1 MIKKIYKLF
10 ILISLTTISFSQTYK
25 LSGDQLFDLAAES
38 VVFIAVNDGSGGF
51 AYGSGVIVTDE
62 GHIITNYHVVEGSKS
77 EELLV
82 FVYEGIHIFD
92 KLIENGNYKTVKILA
107 TDKSKDLA
115 LLKINEQIDEINPIS
130 LAYDE
135 DISIGTQVFAIG
147 HPVDGYNPLLWS
159 FTEGIVNRIAYNEWS
174 YDSQSIP
181 SGFFDNIYNWWFE
194 IEEDDSYY
202 TIGANTIFTQTP
214 INGGNSGGLLM
225 DSSGHLVGIN
235 TYTNPQMMNV
245 SGAVAVNEVINF
257 LENNDI
263 EVFGSEDYDYASSE
277 LVYNF
282 QLLNIRG
289 DEGFSYNTT
298 FENNEILIEF
308 IVPRDEQDAPYIG
321 IDLNNDSYYN
331 VILNDVDDDESY
343 AYWEIDLDM
352 NGDYE
357 YEGDRFVDKTT
368 RYYRKFINR
377 VDAML
382 VDTFDELDRLD
393 LIE

>member
-1 MIKKIYKLF
+1 MQTLYKLF

-115 LLKINEQIDEINPIS
+115 LLKINEQIDKINPIY

-181 SGFFDNIYNWWFE
+181 SGFFDNIYNWWFD

-202 TIGANTIFTQTP
+202 AIGANTIFTQTP

-245 SGAVAVNEVINF
+245 SGAVAVDEVINF
-257 LENNDI
+257 LKNNDI
-263 EVFGSEDYDYASSE
+263 EVIDDTEYASSE

-282 QLLNIRG
+282 EIFNIRESG

-308 IVPRDEQDAPYIG
+308 IVSGDDQDADYIG
-321 IDLNNDSYYN
+321 IDLNNDDYYDI
-331 VILNDVDDDESY
+331 ILNDVDDDELFSY
-343 AYWEIDLDM
+343 WQIDLDM
-352 NGDYE
+352 NGDFE
-357 YEGDRFVDKTT
+357 WEGDRFVDKKT
-368 RYYRKFINR
+368 RYYRKFISKI
-377 VDAML
+377 DAML
-382 VDTFDELDRLD
+382 NASFNELDRLG

>member
-1 MIKKIYKLF
+1 MQTFYKLF

-115 LLKINEQIDEINPIS
+115 LLKINEQIDKINPIY

-181 SGFFDNIYNWWFE
+181 SGFFDNIYNWWFD

-202 TIGANTIFTQTP
+202 AIGANTIFTQTP

-245 SGAVAVNEVINF
+245 SGAVAVDEVINF

-263 EVFGSEDYDYASSE
+263 EVIDGTEYASSE

-282 QLLNIRG
+282 ETFNIRESG

-308 IVPRDEQDAPYIG
+308 IVSGDDQDADYIG
-321 IDLNNDSYYN
+321 IDLNNDDYYDI
-331 VILNDVDDDESY
+331 ILNDVDDDELFSY
-343 AYWEIDLDM
+343 WQIDLDM
-352 NGDYE
+352 NGDFE
-357 YEGDRFVDKTT
+357 WEGDRFVDKKT
-368 RYYRKFINR
+368 RYYRKFISKI
-377 VDAML
+377 DAML
-382 VDTFDELDRLD
+382 NASFNELDRLG

>member
-1 MIKKIYKLF
+1 MQTFYKLF

-115 LLKINEQIDEINPIS
+115 LLKINEQIDKINPIY

-181 SGFFDNIYNWWFE
+181 SGFFDNIYNWWFD

-202 TIGANTIFTQTP
+202 AIGANTIFTQTP

-245 SGAVAVNEVINF
+245 SGAVAVDEVINF
-257 LENNDI
+257 LKNNDI
-263 EVFGSEDYDYASSE
+263 EVIDDTEYASSE

-282 QLLNIRG
+282 ETFNIRESG

-308 IVPRDEQDAPYIG
+308 TFSGDDQDADYIG
-321 IDLNNDSYYN
+321 IDLNNDDYYDI
-331 VILNDVDDDESY
+331 ILNDVDDDELFSY
-343 AYWEIDLDM
+343 WQIDLDM
-352 NGDYE
+352 NGDFE
-357 YEGDRFVDKTT
+357 WEGDRFVDKKT
-368 RYYRKFINR
+368 RYYRKFISKI
-377 VDAML
+377 DAML
-382 VDTFDELDRLD
+382 NASFNELDRLG

>member
-1 MIKKIYKLF
+1 MQTLYKLF

-115 LLKINEQIDEINPIS
+115 LLKINEQIDKINPIY

-181 SGFFDNIYNWWFE
+181 SGFFDNIYNWWFD

-202 TIGANTIFTQTP
+202 AIGANTIFTQTP

-245 SGAVAVNEVINF
+245 SGAVAVDEVINF
-257 LENNDI
+257 LKNNDI
-263 EVFGSEDYDYASSE
+263 EVIDDTEYASSE

-282 QLLNIRG
+282 ETFNIRESG

-308 IVPRDEQDAPYIG
+308 TFSGDDQDADYIG
-321 IDLNNDSYYN
+321 IDLNNDDYYDI
-331 VILNDVDDDESY
+331 ILNDVDDDELFSY
-343 AYWEIDLDM
+343 WQIDLDM
-352 NGDYE
+352 NGDFE
-357 YEGDRFVDKTT
+357 WEGDRFVDKKT
-368 RYYRKFINR
+368 RYYRKFISKI
-377 VDAML
+377 DAML
-382 VDTFDELDRLD
+382 NASFNELDRLG

>member
-1 MIKKIYKLF
+1 MQTFYKLF

-115 LLKINEQIDEINPIS
+115 LLKINEKIDKINPIY

-181 SGFFDNIYNWWFE
+181 SGFFDNIYNWWFD

-202 TIGANTIFTQTP
+202 AIGANTIFTQTP

-245 SGAVAVNEVINF
+245 SGAVAVDEVINF

-263 EVFGSEDYDYASSE
+263 EVIDGTEYASSE

-282 QLLNIRG
+282 ETFNIRESG

-308 IVPRDEQDAPYIG
+308 TFSGDDQDADYIG
-321 IDLNNDSYYN
+321 IDLNNDDYYDI
-331 VILNDVDDDESY
+331 ILNDVDDDELFSY
-343 AYWEIDLDM
+343 WQIDLDM
-352 NGDYE
+352 NGDFE
-357 YEGDRFVDKTT
+357 WEGDRFVDKKT
-368 RYYRKFINR
+368 RYYRKFISKI
-377 VDAML
+377 DAML
-382 VDTFDELDRLD
+382 NASFNELDRLG

>member
-1 MIKKIYKLF
+1 MQTFYKLF

-115 LLKINEQIDEINPIS
+115 LLKINEQIDKINPIY

-181 SGFFDNIYNWWFE
+181 SGFFDNIYNWWFD

-202 TIGANTIFTQTP
+202 AIGANTIFTQTP

-245 SGAVAVNEVINF
+245 SGAIAVDEVINF

-263 EVFGSEDYDYASSE
+263 EVIDGTEYASSE

-282 QLLNIRG
+282 ETFNIRESG

-308 IVPRDEQDAPYIG
+308 TFSGDDQDADYIG
-321 IDLNNDSYYN
+321 IDLNNDDYYDI
-331 VILNDVDDDESY
+331 ILNDVDDDELFSY
-343 AYWEIDLDM
+343 WQIDLDM
-352 NGDYE
+352 NGDFE
-357 YEGDRFVDKTT
+357 WEGDRFVDKKT
-368 RYYRKFINR
+368 RYYRKFISKI
-377 VDAML
+377 DAML
-382 VDTFDELDRLD
+382 NASFNELDRLG